1 MKKPFPVRTLAEA
14 GLIAAMY
21 AALTLLLPAPS
32 FGIVQC
38 RLSEMFTVLAVFTPS
53 AIPGLAVGC
62 FVSNLVG
69 LGMGA
74 NPAGA
79 LDLLLGPLTTLVA
92 AVLTYKLRGWRVKGV
107 PLAATLP
114 PVVLNAVV
122 IGLELTLVSPNFA
135 VPVLLINMASVG
147 LGQLVACTVCGLI
160 LHTALERSG
169 AAAQLF
175 GKRQHV

>member
-14 GLIAAMY
+14 GLIAALY

-32 FGIVQC
+32 FGVVQC

-62 FVSNLVG
+62 LVSNLVG

-79 LDLLLGPLTTLVA
+79 LDLLFGPLTTLVA
-92 AVLTYKLRGWRVKGV
+92 AVLTWRMRHWRFKGV
-107 PLAATLP
+107 PVAATLP
-114 PVVLNAVV
+114 PVLLNAVV
-122 IGLELTLVSPNFA
+122 VGLELTLMSPHFA
-135 VPVLLINMASVG
+135 VPVLLLNMASVG
-147 LGQLVACTVCGLI
+147 AGQLIACTVCGLI
-160 LHTALERSG
+160 LHAALERSG
-169 AAAQLF
+169 AASQLF
-175 GKRQHV
+175 GKRQAV